1 MALLGSTTYKK
12 KVRKNSVYLVNKG
25 KTHNIWYCYF
35 AVLQLYKLMSE
46 ITLGELTIFGEDGK
60 LDTLI
65 GK

>member
-1 MALLGSTTYKK
+1 MRGSADKISVYLDNKARAH
-12 KVRKNSVYLVNKG
+12 VRKNITLG
-25 KTHNIWYCYF
+25 ICYF
-35 AVLQLYKLMSE
+35 VVLQLYKLMSE

>member
-1 MALLGSTTYKK
+1 MALRGSTTFKK
-12 KVRKNSVYLVNKG
+12 SETKTVYLVNKG

-46 ITLGELTIFGEDGK
+46 ITMGELTIFGEDGK